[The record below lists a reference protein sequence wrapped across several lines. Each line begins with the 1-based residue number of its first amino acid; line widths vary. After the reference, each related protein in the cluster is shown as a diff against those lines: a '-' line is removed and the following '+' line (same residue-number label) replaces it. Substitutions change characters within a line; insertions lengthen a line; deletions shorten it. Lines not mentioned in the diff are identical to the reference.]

1 MSDKQSG
8 VALDLGFHL
17 NQPRSSRNTS
27 IKQCSKA
34 FGLILSGYLLARLD
48 LRASL
53 NYANTKTSSSGRGDV
68 RSVGDVRWHKCEG
81 IDDPKIECGSIIV
94 PLDYFDS
101 KAGIATIALAKYKA
115 EPSIRRG
122 SVFTNP
128 GGPGGSGVKLATQA
142 GKGLSATRI
151 GPYYDIIGFDPRG
164 IGATTP
170 TVKCFESRASMD
182 EFYRNTV
189 FELGHTQ
196 PPNTTTSTP
205 GNSEALFAR
214 QRAFD
219 DIVAQQR
226 QALALFETQAKLC
239 TKNMPNGGAALKY
252 MGTASVVRDIAF
264 MTDLLDGPGAKIN
277 YWGGSYGSI
286 LGAVLFNMMP
296 DRIGRGMIEAIA
308 HPDLWANQHSHEW
321 MDNWVQD
328 ADEAY
333 HWFLD
338 SCAKVGETKCA
349 LARGNISAKAI
360 EDRIDSF
367 VYDLY
372 NNPMPS
378 INSIVPAYLTA
389 GAIQSKI
396 YDAMEAPSRWPVF
409 ASLLSEAIRGN
420 PAPFLNKIL
429 PDLARDR
436 FDHAELARYAV
447 TCSDSL
453 PFNKSDPTTFPTPES
468 LARRI
473 VARVNNTSKYFGG
486 STGLTDIDG
495 GCQFWP
501 VDGVERYAGPWNK
514 TLANPVLVISSTVD
528 PITPLSSAKFV
539 NDALGDS
546 SRLVTVTA
554 PGHGVPFPSLCQYKA
569 SLDYFNYGTLPQDG
583 LNCKTE
589 YGAFEDPDDGY
600 KTMSNEESALARNG
614 AELVELLGKIRRGKD

>member
-1 MSDKQSG
+1 
-8 VALDLGFHL
+8 
-17 NQPRSSRNTS
+17 
-27 IKQCSKA
+27 
-34 FGLILSGYLLARLD
+34 
-48 LRASL
+48 
-53 NYANTKTSSSGRGDV
+53 
-68 RSVGDVRWHKCEG
+68 
-81 IDDPKIECGSIIV
+81 V
-94 PLDYFDS
+94 PLDYFDTT
-101 KAGIATIALAKYKA
+101 AGTATIALAKYKA
-115 EPSIRRG
+115 EPSLRRG

-128 GGPGGSGVKLATQA
+128 GGPGGSGTRLATRA
-142 GKGLSATRI
+142 GRGLSATRI

-196 PPNTTTSTP
+196 PPNTTVSVAD
-205 GNSEALFAR
+205 SSDALFRR

-219 DIVAQQR
+219 DIVSQQR

-239 TKNMPNGGAALKY
+239 TKNMPNSGAALNY

-264 MTDLLDGPGAKIN
+264 MTDILDGPGAKIN

-296 DRIGRGMIEAIA
+296 DRIGRGMIEAIVN
-308 HPDLWANQHSHEW
+308 PELWANQHSHEW
-321 MDNWVQD
+321 MNNWVQD

-338 SCAKVGETKCA
+338 SCARAGATKCA
-349 LARGNISAKAI
+349 LAKGNASAKAI
-360 EDRIDSF
+360 EDRIETF
-367 VYDLY
+367 LNDLY
-372 NNPMPS
+372 ESPMPS

-389 GAIQSKI
+389 GAIRSKL
-396 YDAMEAPSRWPVF
+396 YDAMEVPPQWPMF
-409 ASLLSEAIRGN
+409 AFVLDQAIRGN
-420 PAPFLNKIL
+420 PAPFLNRIL
-429 PDLARDR
+429 PDPARDR

-447 TCSDSL
+447 TCIDSL
-453 PFNKSDPTTFPTPES
+453 PFDKSDPSTFPTPES
-468 LARRI
+468 LARKV
-473 VARVNNTSKYFGG
+473 VARVNNISKYFGG

-501 VDGVERYAGPWNK
+501 VNGVERYAGPWNK
-514 TLANPVLVISSTVD
+514 TLANPIVVISSTVD
-528 PITPLSSAKFV
+528 PITPLASAKFV
-539 NDALGDS
+539 NDALGNS

-569 SLDYFNYGTLPQDG
+569 SLDYFNHGILPKDG

-589 YGAFEDPDDGY
+589 YGAFENPDRAYGA
-600 KTMSNEESALARNG
+600 MSNEEQDIVKTG
-614 AELVELLGKIRRGKD
+614 AEFVELLARIRRGRI